1 MEDGMDGLGIHASIK
16 AIKKQIFKWE
26 LRQMKEELI
35 NALAQ
40 TLHQNWPDMPI
51 YRCEREE
58 EGEGQR
64 FYLYCEK
71 IQRQG
76 LANGRAKYTYTVRVS
91 WLGEDGNGDEGMEK
105 LCSILEQT
113 VIAGFRLRQ
122 QEVSRQRKR
131 MDWCGVWTA
140 IGWQQEEQGEIMTTL
155 EEKKG

>member
-1 MEDGMDGLGIHASIK
+1 
-16 AIKKQIFKWE
+16 
-26 LRQMKEELI
+26 MKEELI

-140 IGWQQEEQGEIMTTL
+140 IAWQQEEQGEIMTTL